1 MMLVPSLISL
11 AISVIAVLLSLST
24 NEEIVQV
31 MARGIGIISFLV
43 SLVLAPW
50 LLLLILVVPLMGTKK
65 LIQSPQ

>member
-11 AISVIAVLLSLST
+11 AVCLIAVFLSLSI

-43 SLVLAPW
+43 SLVLTSW

>member
-11 AISVIAVLLSLST
+11 AISLFAIFLSLST

-31 MARGIGIISFLV
+31 MARGIGVISLLV
-43 SLVLAPW
+43 SLILAPW
-50 LLLLILVVPLMGTKK
+50 LLLLMVAVPLVGTK

>member
-11 AISVIAVLLSLST
+11 AISIVTVLLSLST

-31 MARGIGIISFLV
+31 MARGIGIISLLV

-50 LLLLILVVPLMGTKK
+50 LLLLILVVPLMGTK
-65 LIQSPQ
+65 LIQNPQ

>member
-11 AISVIAVLLSLST
+11 AVSLIAVLLSLMT

>member
-11 AISVIAVLLSLST
+11 AISLIAVLLSLKTS
-24 NEEIVQV
+24 EEIVQV